1 MPRPAHH
8 NRYKFNK
15 YSLLAD
21 WRPVEERLP
30 AEGDSLGDLL
40 AQFTGYV
47 SPALLN
53 EVGWR
58 PVLAAAKRWPAT
70 CAALPFGFEF
80 QLRDPRPRAD
90 FGITL
95 AAGGKTAEWVIRS
108 GREQGAPSF
117 KGRLA
122 RLLSG
127 LGAGGT
133 VLKREVGRIMIEI
146 DIASAATPK
155 TPDPGV
161 FLYFRGASDGA
172 PRETDAVLAA
182 LNAAVGR
189 TGDPA
194 EFHLAQ
200 NFGRAIPAGVAF
212 ISLGV
217 IPGRS
222 RGFRLTAYGF
232 DDGARA
238 EAFLRRVGWKGR
250 YDVLA
255 GTIARLEALHAFG
268 RLGLM
273 LYARGGNFE
282 SKLGLYLR
290 HVPRA
295 MPALLDG
302 LAAEGCVPEKLAGL
316 HPEEMQPVVLWGK
329 AGEYTLLREFTHA
342 KLVLTESGFEDIKA
356 YSGLVCA

>member
-1 MPRPAHH
+1 MHPD
-8 NRYKFNK
+8 RYHLSK
-15 YSLLAD
+15 YNLLAD

-40 AQFTGYV
+40 AQLTGHV
-47 SPALLN
+47 SPALLD
-53 EVGWR
+53 EAGWR
-58 PVLAAAKRWPAT
+58 PVLAAARRWPTT

-95 AAGGKTAEWVIRS
+95 AAEGMTADWVRRS

-117 KGRLA
+117 KHRLM
-122 RLLSG
+122 RLLRD
-127 LGAGGT
+127 LGAGGS
-133 VLKREVGRIMIEI
+133 VLEREVGRIMIEI
-146 DIASAATPK
+146 DIASADMPT
-155 TPDPGV
+155 TRNPGV
-161 FLYFRGASDGA
+161 FLYFRGATEGT

-189 TGDPA
+189 ADDPA
-194 EFHLAQ
+194 EYRLAQ
-200 NFGRAIPAGVAF
+200 NFGRAIPGGVAF
-212 ISLGV
+212 ISLGA
-217 IPGRS
+217 IPGRG

-232 DDGARA
+232 EDGAKA
-238 EAFLRRVGWKGR
+238 EEFLRRIGWKGR
-250 YDVLA
+250 YDDLV

-273 LYARGGNFE
+273 LHARGGNLE

-290 HVPRA
+290 HVPSA
-295 MPALLDG
+295 VPSLLDG

-316 HPEEMQPVVLWGK
+316 HPAAMRPVALWGK
-329 AGEYTLLREFTHA
+329 AGEYTLLRELTHV